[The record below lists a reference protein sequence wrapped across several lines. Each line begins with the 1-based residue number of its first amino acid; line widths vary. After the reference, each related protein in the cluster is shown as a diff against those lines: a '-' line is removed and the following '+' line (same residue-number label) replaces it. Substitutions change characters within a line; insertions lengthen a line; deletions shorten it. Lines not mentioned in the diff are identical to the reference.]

1 MKLSQLAA
9 KPQLIQ
15 VTLDDPSTIETHGEA
30 VEFWTWDRQP
40 LDTFM
45 KLAQANQA
53 DAGSMIGIVR
63 TLILDESGKEIIS
76 DDSMLPTPLLL
87 AAIQKIVELLG
98 KS

>member
-1 MKLSQLAA
+1 MKLSQLAS
-9 KPQLIQ
+9 KPQLIP
-15 VTLDDPSTIETHGEA
+15 VILDDPATIETHGEA

-53 DAGSMIGIVR
+53 DAASMITIVR
-63 TLILDESGKEIIS
+63 TLILDDTGREIIN
-76 DDSMLPTPLLL
+76 DDNMLPTALLL
-87 AAIQKIVELLG
+87 SAIQKIVELLG